1 MERDA
6 SFELD
11 VHPDIESGQTLLV
24 GLASLGMAGVTAAD
38 HVVRHLDSEEVGH
51 VSPEALPAI
60 TPVADGLP
68 RHHTRLYN
76 LTDVDLTVLVGELFV
91 PASAARSFA
100 SCLLEWV
107 GSKRIE
113 EIAILHAVPF
123 PHGPEQHAVF
133 TVATEPYRETRL
145 ADADIGGLSG
155 GFLDGVPGELVSHS
169 LGGKAP
175 PTGVYVT
182 PAHPPGPDVEA
193 ALRLLDAVEGVY
205 GLAVDRSELEDLS
218 QEINEYYASLAE
230 HMAAAAEDERS
241 VRDREFGHDR
251 MFM

>member
-1 MERDA
+1 MRHDA
-6 SFELD
+6 TFAVDTSPD
-11 VHPDIESGQTLLV
+11 VEPGQTLLV

-38 HVVRHLDSEEVGH
+38 HLVRHLDSTEIGH

-60 TPVADGLP
+60 TPVTDGQP

-76 LTDVDLTVLVGELFV
+76 LTDEDLTVLVGELFV
-91 PASAARSFA
+91 PVTAARSFA

-107 GSKRIE
+107 ESKRIE

-123 PHGPEQHAVF
+123 PHGPEQHKVF
-133 TVATEPYRETRL
+133 TVATESYRAERL
-145 ADADIGGLSG
+145 ADADTEGLSG

-169 LGGKAP
+169 LSGEAP

-193 ALRLLDAVEGVY
+193 ALRMLDAVGGVY
-205 GLAVDRSELEDLS
+205 DLEVDLSELENLS
-218 QEINEYYASLAE
+218 EEINEHYAKLAE
-230 HMAAAAEDERS
+230 HMASAAEAERS
-241 VRDREFGHDR
+241 VEDREFGEDR